1 MNGSNQTPP
10 WVLVGTGFHN
20 TGGMEVANFA
30 LAESL
35 LNAGVDI
42 HLVTHRVDAELKKH
56 PLAHIHLSPTPMNSF
71 MLAEPLLGR
80 KGVRVATRVTN
91 QQPGARVLV
100 NGGCCEWPDIN
111 WVHCVHAAWDLQDDS
126 APLWFKAKNWLAKA
140 MARHREVRA
149 LGRARFIIANS
160 KKAKSEIVSLIGI
173 PQERVRVIYLGTD
186 PSSTYFSLEARLRA
200 RAWLGKSG
208 HRPIVA
214 FVGAMGY
221 DNNKG
226 FDTLCATWK
235 GLCAQEWDADLIV
248 AGGGR
253 AVGLW
258 KQRIEHLG
266 LARRITLL
274 GFTDRV
280 SDLLAASDLLVSP
293 VRYES
298 FGLNVQEALA
308 GGVPAIVS
316 ATAGVAELYPPALE
330 DLLLENPGNVEEFDQ
345 PAD

>member
-1 MNGSNQTPP
+1 MPRGIFRTIALRSGSRQKTG
-10 WVLVGTGFHN
+10 WQRLWLGIAKSGRWAGHDLV
-20 TGGMEVANFA
+20 
-30 LAESL
+30 
-35 LNAGVDI
+35 
-42 HLVTHRVDAELKKH
+42 
-56 PLAHIHLSPTPMNSF
+56 
-71 MLAEPLLGR
+71 
-80 KGVRVATRVTN
+80 
-91 QQPGARVLV
+91 
-100 NGGCCEWPDIN
+100 
-111 WVHCVHAAWDLQDDS
+111 
-126 APLWFKAKNWLAKA
+126 
-140 MARHREVRA
+140 
-149 LGRARFIIANS
+149 IANS

-200 RAWLGKSG
+200 RAWLGKSD

-226 FDTLCATWK
+226 FDTLCAAWK

-274 GFTDRV
+274 GFTDSSER
-280 SDLLAASDLLVSP
+280 SS
-293 VRYES
+293 RR
-298 FGLNVQEALA
+298 
-308 GGVPAIVS
+308 I
-316 ATAGVAELYPPALE
+316 
-330 DLLLENPGNVEEFDQ
+330 
-345 PAD
+345 